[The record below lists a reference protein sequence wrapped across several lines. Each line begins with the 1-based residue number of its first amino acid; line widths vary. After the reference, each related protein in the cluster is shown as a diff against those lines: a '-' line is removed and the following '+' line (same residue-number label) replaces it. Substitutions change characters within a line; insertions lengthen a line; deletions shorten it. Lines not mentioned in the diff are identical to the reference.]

1 MVEDMSNN
9 DEEGLISRLQALDL
23 DALTFV
29 FDQYNEAIYRYGYRL
44 LGNQDKA
51 EECVSETFSK
61 FVTALQ
67 NGHGPKK
74 FVRPYLYRIA
84 HNWITDQYRRPI
96 PEEEGLP
103 ENIKSSDGN
112 PEQMAIENIENHKIR
127 SLLQQIPSNQRQVLV
142 LKYLE
147 GFSNGEIALAL
158 KKPVGAVKALQHR
171 GLENIRKKLK
181 VKP

>member
-9 DEEGLISRLQALDL
+9 DEEGLISKLQALDL
-23 DALTFV
+23 DAMTFV

-51 EECVSETFSK
+51 EECVAETFSK
-61 FVTALQ
+61 FIIAIQ

-74 FVRPYLYRIA
+74 FVKSYLYRIA

-96 PEEEGLP
+96 PEDEGLP
-103 ENIKSSDGN
+103 ENIKSIDDN
-112 PEQMAIENIENHKIR
+112 PEQMTIENMENKNIR
-127 SLLQQIPSNQRQVLV
+127 SLLQQLPSNQRQALV

-147 GFSNGEIALAL
+147 GCNNQEIAVAL
-158 KKPVGAVKALQHR
+158 KKPVGAIKALQHR